1 MRRTLLPAALA
12 ASMLL
17 AAGCASLS
25 SMVPT
30 AVVPVVDKL
39 SAAWSIADVVFD
51 PLAPNWDVKE
61 VRLADN
67 QYQLLMR
74 LKRYHSGG
82 DGEAR
87 QIFQRH
93 AAKLVRDGGYAG
105 YQIVSYTEGID
116 SSTLPAAQIVAE
128 GVVLLVG
135 KGPEI

>member
-1 MRRTLLPAALA
+1 MLRPLLRLSLA

-17 AAGCASLS
+17 AAGCASLN

-30 AVVPVVDKL
+30 AMVPVVDKL

-51 PLAPNWDVKE
+51 PLVPNWDLKE

-74 LKRYHSGG
+74 MKRYHTGG

-105 YQIVSYTEGID
+105 YQIMSYSEGID

-135 KGPEI
+135 KGLD

>member
-1 MRRTLLPAALA
+1 MLRPLLRLSLA

-17 AAGCASLS
+17 AAGCASLN

-30 AVVPVVDKL
+30 AMVPVVDRL

-51 PLAPNWDVKE
+51 PLVPNWDLKE

-74 LKRYHSGG
+74 MKRYHTGG

-105 YQIVSYTEGID
+105 YQIMSYSEGID

-135 KGPEI
+135 KGLD